1 MDNILYKNNQKVIG
15 SIVRLNR
22 IKKNMSQKDLAKGI
36 CVPSYL
42 SRIENGELLPS
53 EDVISILFDRLGLKY
68 NDDDEF
74 IKNGIS
80 EFEQFFDNLNFNE
93 FDHTNKL
100 FDSIEEKEESY
111 ITSPL
116 ILDYYLVKL
125 ARFCS
130 TPERNKFESAK
141 SSILAAYD
149 LLSQNQEYLYN
160 FYMGVDTL
168 NIKGDIEEGKVYIDK
183 ALTLKETGHC
193 YYWLSYIYRVKN
205 NPIKAYDSIKR
216 ALSQY
221 VEEGNFISIMES
233 YEKTAEVYFMLD
245 NHADAISYLK
255 MALRIAQKLNNSYY
269 IEYTNSMIAW
279 SYFKIQDYD
288 KSLDCLRKNS
298 GLIDH
303 RMIIPDSVIE
313 SLIYFTLKDKEKL
326 RESINKLSSP
336 HSIEHLGEDMANI
349 LFKSFTFYLENDNY
363 LKSPIW
369 EGLLI
374 YIIDGTTK
382 LVELR
387 KVFLSYLKEY
397 YIHNRRY
404 KDALFLEQNY
414 PS

>member
-1 MDNILYKNNQKVIG
+1 MNNVLYKNNQKVIG

-22 IKKNMSQKDLAKGI
+22 IKKNMSQKELAKGI

-74 IKNGIS
+74 IENGLQ
-80 EFEQFFDNLNFNE
+80 EFEEFFDNLNFNE
-93 FDHTNKL
+93 FDNTNKL
-100 FDSIEEKEESY
+100 FIGIEEKEEAY

-125 ARFCS
+125 ARYCS
-130 TPERNKFESAK
+130 TPERDKFESAK
-141 SSILAAYD
+141 NSIIAAYD

-160 FYMGVDTL
+160 FYIGVDTL
-168 NIKGDIEEGKVYIDK
+168 NVKGDIEEGKSYIEK
-183 ALTLKETGHC
+183 ALSSKETGHC
-193 YYWLSYIYRVKN
+193 YYWLSYVYRVKN

-216 ALSQY
+216 ALSLY

-245 NHADAISYLK
+245 NHADAITYLK
-255 MALRIAQKLNNSYY
+255 MALRMAKKLNNSYY
-269 IEYTNSMIAW
+269 IEYTNSNIAW
-279 SYFKIQDYD
+279 SYFKIQDYN
-288 KSLDCLRKNS
+288 KALSCLKNNS

-303 RMIIPDSVIE
+303 RLIIPDSMIE

-326 RESINKLSSP
+326 RISINKLFSP
-336 HSIEHLGEDMANI
+336 DSIEHLGEEMSNI
-349 LFKSFTFYLENDNY
+349 FFKFFTFYLENDNY

-374 YIIDGTTK
+374 YIIDGTTM

-387 KVFLSYLKEY
+387 KVFVSYLKEY

-404 KDALFLEQNY
+404 KDALFLE
-414 PS
+414 

>member
-1 MDNILYKNNQKVIG
+1 MDNVLYKNNQKVIG

-22 IKKNMSQKDLAKGI
+22 IKNNMSQKELAKGI

-74 IKNGIS
+74 IENGLQ
-80 EFEQFFDNLNFNE
+80 EFEEFFDNLNFNE
-93 FDHTNKL
+93 FDNTNKL
-100 FDSIEEKEESY
+100 FSEIEEKEEAY

-125 ARFCS
+125 ARYCS
-130 TPERNKFESAK
+130 TPERDKFESAK
-141 SSILAAYD
+141 NSILVAYD

-160 FYMGVDTL
+160 FYIGVDTL
-168 NIKGDIEEGKVYIDK
+168 NVKGDIEEGKKYIEK
-183 ALTLKETGHC
+183 ALFSKETGHC
-193 YYWLSYIYRVKN
+193 YYWLSYVYRVKN

-216 ALSQY
+216 ALSLY

-245 NHADAISYLK
+245 NHADAITYLK
-255 MALRIAQKLNNSYY
+255 MALRMAKKLNNLYY
-269 IEYTNSMIAW
+269 IEYTNSIIAW
-279 SYFKIQDYD
+279 SYFKIQDYN
-288 KSLDCLRKNS
+288 KALICLRSNT

-303 RMIIPDSVIE
+303 RLIIPDSMIE
-313 SLIYFTLKDKEKL
+313 SLIYFTLKDKENL
-326 RESINKLSSP
+326 RKSINKLFLP
-336 HSIEHLGEDMANI
+336 DSIEHLGEEMSNI
-349 LFKSFTFYLENDNY
+349 FFKFFTFYLENDNY

-374 YIIDGTTK
+374 YIIDGTTM

-387 KVFLSYLKEY
+387 KVFVSYLKEY

-404 KDALFLEQNY
+404 KDALFLE
-414 PS
+414 